1 MAYDLLTSNEFKFL
15 LEEQA
20 GQDRILY
27 LAEKIRGDT
36 FDFYDL
42 PEALATPT
50 LPSEEKRRT
59 RREVTSDERKAKKSR
74 SDIRKKSRYEVKKKI
89 GKDMVPAYHRLMLQM
104 LLVEGYCRRHG
115 IESFHSLREE
125 FWVDRGL
132 LQNVLRYW
140 LDEERLSEFVS
151 ELWGPGDFE
160 PYHRQQFQ
168 RPSLRLAQA
177 LMSLKD
183 NAYSDPLIEQQR
195 KELVERLERFMA
207 IVGPRSFHRQIVGVE
222 EPRLIEVPS
231 WLEASFRWMLD
242 DGRERR
248 SSRNWACFERLS
260 TFRGSSGGPVETSYN
275 LPFVVLDLAQVYGN
289 SSKKVDLEFIGGFLK
304 GMGLP
309 DTQYDSTVRT
319 KLKLVLKRMV
329 EDGYLV
335 ESGEGYRLTEKGTT
349 LHEFAKPIMFMTTSE
364 RKMDNLG
371 FGSRD

>member
-15 LEEQA
+15 LEEQT

-36 FDFYDL
+36 LEFYDL

-50 LPSEEKRRT
+50 LPSEKKRRA
-59 RREVTSDERKAKKSR
+59 RRAVTSDERKARKSR

-89 GKDMVPAYHRLMLQM
+89 GKDLMPAYHRMMLQM
-104 LLVEGYCRRHG
+104 LLLEGYCKKHG

-125 FWVDRGL
+125 LWDDRSL

-140 LDEERLSEFVS
+140 LDEEKMSEFIS

-160 PYHRQQFQ
+160 PYYLQQFQ
-168 RPSLRLAQA
+168 RPSLRLAPA

-183 NAYSDPLIEQQR
+183 SAYSDPQIEQQR

-207 IVGPRSFHRQIVGVE
+207 IIGSRSFHRQMVGVE
-222 EPRLIEVPS
+222 EPTFIEVPS
-231 WLEASFRWMLD
+231 WLESSFRWMLD
-242 DGRERR
+242 DGRERK
-248 SSRNWACFERLS
+248 SSRNWACFEKPLN
-260 TFRGSSGGPVETSYN
+260 FRGSTEGSIETSYN

-289 SSKKVDLEFIGGFLK
+289 SMKVNLELIGGFLK
-304 GMGLP
+304 WLELP
-309 DTQYDSTVRT
+309 DAQYDSTVRT
-319 KLKLVLKRMV
+319 KLKLVLKRMI

-335 ESGEGYRLTEKGTT
+335 ETEDGYHLTGRGAA
-349 LHEFAKPIMFMTTSE
+349 LHEFAKSIVLMTTSE
-364 RKMDNLG
+364 MKMEKMG
-371 FGSRD
+371 FGPRD